1 MSTRYD
7 TLVVKNSTRSE
18 VPREAAG
25 GEVVSWAAGHALAEM
40 GPLEEFVR
48 ALADGQFDCSDDI
61 SDAASKELRLSERQ
75 REAGYLEDEA

>member
-7 TLVVKNSTRSE
+7 TLVVKNSTSSE

-48 ALADGQFDCSDDI
+48 ALADRQFDCSDDI
-61 SDAASKELRLSERQ
+61 SDAATKALCLSERQ
-75 REAGYLEDEA
+75 REAGYLEGGA